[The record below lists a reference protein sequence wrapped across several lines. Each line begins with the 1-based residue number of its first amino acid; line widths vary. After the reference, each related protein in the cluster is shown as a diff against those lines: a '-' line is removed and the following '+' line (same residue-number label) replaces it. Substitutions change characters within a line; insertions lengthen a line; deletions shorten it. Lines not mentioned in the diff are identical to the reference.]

1 MINNISKLKDWQ
13 IKKLPEVVFFQEG
26 PGVRNNQYTQTG
38 VKLLN
43 VANLVEGQVV
53 LENTNRY
60 ISEEE
65 AYGKYNHFLVD
76 EGDLIIA
83 SSGIKVEYFDKKM
96 GFVKKEHLPL
106 CMNTSTIRFKSLDN
120 GNLNLKYFSYFLK
133 SIYFKK
139 QIARLITGS
148 AQLNF
153 GPSHL
158 KQIDVIV
165 PPINIQNNI
174 VNILDK
180 SKYLIDKR
188 KEQIE
193 SLDEL
198 VKSQFIEMFGN
209 LKDEEKLPLEK
220 CTTFIDYRGKTPT
233 LSESG
238 IRIIN
243 AKSVG
248 NGFFKYID
256 EYISE
261 ETYDSWMKRGFPV
274 AGDVLFV
281 TEGHTFGNVC
291 RIPNDLKKFAMG
303 QRVITMQGKGG
314 LLNNIFLAQ
323 YMQSMVFKID
333 IDKYKTGSSAQGIR
347 SKELQK
353 ILIPIPNIEL
363 QNKFADFVKQVD
375 KLKFEMENSLKE
387 LEDNFNSL
395 MQKSFKGELFN

>member
-1 MINNISKLKDWQ
+1 MKYKLSEIFEKPISGEWGNELEEGKYGAKVIRTTNFTNMGRLNLNYIVERDIDVEKYENKLLKLGDIIIEKSGGSPNQPVGRVVIFEENTSEKYFCNNFTSILRPKNIINAKYSLYLLKDLYN
-13 IKKLPEVVFFQEG
+13 KKRVLKYQNKTTG
-26 PGVRNNQYTQTG
+26 IINLKLNDYLNNTEIMIPSIEEQ
-38 VKLLN
+38 VK
-43 VANLVEGQVV
+43 
-53 LENTNRY
+53 
-60 ISEEE
+60 I
-65 AYGKYNHFLVD
+65 
-76 EGDLIIA
+76 
-83 SSGIKVEYFDKKM
+83 
-96 GFVKKEHLPL
+96 
-106 CMNTSTIRFKSLDN
+106 STILDR
-120 GNLNLKYFSYFLK
+120 S
-133 SIYFKK
+133 
-139 QIARLITGS
+139 QE
-148 AQLNF
+148 
-153 GPSHL
+153 
-158 KQIDVIV
+158 
-165 PPINIQNNI
+165 
-174 VNILDK
+174 
-180 SKYLIDKR
+180 LIDKR

-193 SLDEL
+193 ALDEL

-209 LKDEEKLPLEK
+209 LKEEEKLPLEK

-274 AGDVLFV
+274 SGDVLFV

-303 QRVITMQGKGG
+303 QRVITMQGKGR
-314 LLNNIFLAQ
+314 LLNNVFLAQ
-323 YMQSMVFKID
+323 YMQSMAFKID

-375 KLKFEMENSLKE
+375 KLKFEMEKSLKE

-395 MQKSFKGELFN
+395 MRKAFNGELFN

>member
-1 MINNISKLKDWQ
+1 MKSNRKIN
-13 IKKLPEVVFFQEG
+13 
-26 PGVRNNQYTQTG
+26 T
-38 VKLLN
+38 VKLLDVVSIGGKSVREFDN
-43 VANLVEGQVV
+43 ELMYLSTGDLEESKIVNLEPVTFDSRPSRANQLVEINDI
-53 LENTNRY
+53 LFAKMKDTRKTLLINENTKNIIVSTGFYVLRASNKVLPKY
-60 ISEEE
+60 I
-65 AYGKYNHFLVD
+65 YHY
-76 EGDLIIA
+76 
-83 SSGIKVEYFDKKM
+83 
-96 GFVKKEHLPL
+96 
-106 CMNTSTIRFKSLDN
+106 
-120 GNLNLKYFSYFLK
+120 LNSDYFLNQK
-133 SIYFKK
+133 NKLCKGATQKAINND
-139 QIARLITGS
+139 G
-148 AQLNF
+148 
-153 GPSHL
+153 L
-158 KQIDVIV
+158 KQIDIV
-165 PPINIQNNI
+165 LYDDKIQAKI
-174 VNILDK
+174 VELLDK
-180 SKYLIDKR
+180 SKELIDKR
-188 KEQIE
+188 KEQIK

-323 YMQSMVFKID
+323 YMQSMAFKID

-375 KLKFEMENSLKE
+375 KLKFEMEKSLKE
-387 LEDNFNSL
+387 LEDNFSSL
-395 MQKSFKGELFN
+395 MQKSFSGELFN